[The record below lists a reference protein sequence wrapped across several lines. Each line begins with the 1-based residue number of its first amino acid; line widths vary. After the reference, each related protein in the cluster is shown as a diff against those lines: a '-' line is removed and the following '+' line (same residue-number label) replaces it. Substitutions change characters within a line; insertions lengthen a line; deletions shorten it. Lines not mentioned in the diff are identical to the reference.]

1 MCKAHGIVPFFYYRV
16 VDERRSGEAVLSGI
30 SQDRQMGVDMEEI
43 MESISNEKMQFAVL
57 IDADNIS
64 SKYAVTIF
72 EELEKYGVTSYRRIY
87 GNWSKG
93 NGWSEGLLLEHSIM
107 PVQQFSYTTG
117 KNATDMAM
125 VIDAMDILYK
135 NKVQG
140 FCLVTSDS
148 DFTRLAMRLREENMF
163 VLGMGESKTPLAL
176 TRACNKFIHLNL
188 VAEQNMEEGISL
200 EARAVLGEK
209 HVRANDDNGGQ
220 EPVSAEE
227 QNVTSISEV
236 RQVILTLINE
246 NGGKQVD
253 LARVGNRL
261 NDKFTDFDV
270 RNYGYYKLST
280 MIDQELQDLHVKK
293 ISNQYYVE
301 RRSNLT
307 KAELEQE
314 ICRMIEK
321 NGGMVE
327 NLASLNDE
335 LHKKYKQLDFKQFGY
350 NRISSFLR
358 SLGSVTVHENEVFL
372 KRRDK

>member
-1 MCKAHGIVPFFYYRV
+1 
-16 VDERRSGEAVLSGI
+16 
-30 SQDRQMGVDMEEI
+30 MEEI
-43 MESISNEKMQFAVL
+43 MESLSNEKMQFAVL

-93 NGWSEGLLLEHSIM
+93 NGWSEGMLLEYSIM

-188 VAEQNMEEGISL
+188 VADAGDSAAEVRTSS
-200 EARAVLGEK
+200 GEK
-209 HVRANDDNGGQ
+209 GSRTGGYGGQ
-220 EPVSAEE
+220 TDTAAADE
-227 QNVTSISEV
+227 QNVTSLTEV
-236 RQVILTLINE
+236 RQVILALINE
-246 NGGKQVD
+246 NGGKHVD
-253 LARVGNRL
+253 LAQLGNRL
-261 NDKFTDFDV
+261 NDKFSDFDV
-270 RNYGYYKLST
+270 RNYGYSKLST
-280 MIDQELQDLHVKK
+280 MIDQELTDLHVKK

-307 KAELEQE
+307 KEELERE

-350 NRISSFLR
+350 SRISSFLR
-358 SLGSVTVHENEVFL
+358 SLNSVTVHENEVSL
-372 KRRDK
+372 KK

>member
-1 MCKAHGIVPFFYYRV
+1 M
-16 VDERRSGEAVLSGI
+16 DS
-30 SQDRQMGVDMEEI
+30 M
-43 MESISNEKMQFAVL
+43 SNEKMQFAVL

-72 EELEKYGVTSYRRIY
+72 EELEKYGSTSYRRIY

-93 NGWSEGLLLEHSIM
+93 NGWSEGMLLEYSIM

-176 TRACNKFIHLNL
+176 TRACNRFIHLNL
-188 VAEQNMEEGISL
+188 VAEQNIEVALPARGGSASEERCSS
-200 EARAVLGEK
+200 GEK
-209 HVRANDDNGGQ
+209 NFRTGAYGSQSDAA
-220 EPVSAEE
+220 SADE
-227 QNVTSISEV
+227 QNVTSLAEV
-236 RQVILTLINE
+236 RQVILALINE
-246 NGGKQVD
+246 NGGKHVD
-253 LARVGNRL
+253 LAQLGNRL
-261 NDKFTDFDV
+261 NDKFSDFDV
-270 RNYGYYKLST
+270 RNYGYSKLST
-280 MIDQELQDLHVKK
+280 MIDQELTDLHVKK
-293 ISNQYYVE
+293 ISSQYYVE
-301 RRSNLT
+301 RRSTLT
-307 KAELEQE
+307 KEELERE
-314 ICRMIEK
+314 ICSMIEK

-335 LHKKYKQLDFKQFGY
+335 LHKKYRQLDFKQFGY
-350 NRISSFLR
+350 SRISSFLR
-358 SLGSVTVHENEVFL
+358 SLNSVTVHENEVSL
-372 KRRDK
+372 KK

>member
-1 MCKAHGIVPFFYYRV
+1 
-16 VDERRSGEAVLSGI
+16 
-30 SQDRQMGVDMEEI
+30 MEEI
-43 MESISNEKMQFAVL
+43 MESMANEKMQFAVL
-57 IDADNIS
+57 TDADNIS

-72 EELEKYGVTSYRRIY
+72 EELEKYGLTSYRRIY

-176 TRACNKFIHLNL
+176 TRACNKFILLNL
-188 VAEQNMEEGISL
+188 VAEQNMDEDIAMGTRNSQD
-200 EARAVLGEK
+200 ARNNPDEK
-209 HVRANDDNGGQ
+209 HGRTGEYAGSQDA
-220 EPVSAEE
+220 VSTEE
-227 QNVTSISEV
+227 QNVTSIADV

-246 NGGKQVD
+246 SGGRQVD

-280 MIDQELQDLHVKK
+280 MIDQELPDLHVKK

-307 KAELEQE
+307 KEELEQE
-314 ICRMIEK
+314 ICRMIAK

-358 SLGSVTVHENEVFL
+358 SLSSVTVHENEVSL
-372 KRRDK
+372 KK

>member
-1 MCKAHGIVPFFYYRV
+1 
-16 VDERRSGEAVLSGI
+16 
-30 SQDRQMGVDMEEI
+30 MEEI
-43 MESISNEKMQFAVL
+43 TEAISGERMQFAVL
-57 IDADNIS
+57 IDDDNIS

-72 EELEKYGVTSYRRIY
+72 EELEKYGLSTYRRIY

-93 NGWSEGLLLEHSIM
+93 NGWSEGMLLEYSIM

-176 TRACNKFIHLNL
+176 ARACNKFIHLNL
-188 VAEQNMEEGISL
+188 VAEQNMIERNAKTGGNNLVQEDEIS
-200 EARAVLGEK
+200 
-209 HVRANDDNGGQ
+209 
-220 EPVSAEE
+220 EE
-227 QNVTSISEV
+227 QNVTPISEV
-236 RQVILTLINE
+236 RQAILTLINE
-246 NGGKQVD
+246 NGGKRVD
-253 LARVGNRL
+253 LAQIGSRL

-270 RNYGYYKLST
+270 RNYEYTKLST
-280 MIDQELQDLHVKK
+280 MISQELGADLTIRKLN
-293 ISNQYYVE
+293 NQHYVE
-301 RRSNLT
+301 RRSTLN
-307 KAELEQE
+307 KDELEQE
-314 ICRMIEK
+314 ICHIIEK

-327 NLASLNDE
+327 NLAYLNDE
-335 LHKKYKQLDFKQFGY
+335 LHKKYRQLDFKQFGY

-358 SLGSVTVHENEVFL
+358 SLESVTVHENEVTL
-372 KRRDK
+372 KEKSNMQV

>member
-1 MCKAHGIVPFFYYRV
+1 
-16 VDERRSGEAVLSGI
+16 
-30 SQDRQMGVDMEEI
+30 MEEI
-43 MESISNEKMQFAVL
+43 TEAISGERMQFAVL

-72 EELEKYGVTSYRRIY
+72 EELEKYGLSTYRRIY

-93 NGWSEGLLLEHSIM
+93 NGWSEGMLLEYSIM

-176 TRACNKFIHLNL
+176 ARACNKFIHLNL
-188 VAEQNMEEGISL
+188 VAEQNM
-200 EARAVLGEK
+200 VEK
-209 HVRANDDNGGQ
+209 NAKTCGNTLVQ
-220 EPVSAEE
+220 EDEVSEE
-227 QNVTSISEV
+227 QNVTPISEV
-236 RQVILTLINE
+236 RQAILTLINE
-246 NGGKQVD
+246 NGGNRVD
-253 LARVGNRL
+253 LAQVGSRL

-270 RNYGYYKLST
+270 RNYEYTKLST
-280 MIDQELQDLHVKK
+280 MISQELAADLSIRKMN
-293 ISNQYYVE
+293 NQHYVE
-301 RRSNLT
+301 RRSTLN
-307 KAELEQE
+307 KDELEQE
-314 ICRMIEK
+314 ICHIIEK

-327 NLASLNDE
+327 NLAYLNDE

-358 SLGSVTVHENEVFL
+358 SLESVTVHENEVTL
-372 KRRDK
+372 KEKSSREV

>member
-1 MCKAHGIVPFFYYRV
+1 
-16 VDERRSGEAVLSGI
+16 
-30 SQDRQMGVDMEEI
+30 MEEI

-93 NGWSEGLLLEHSIM
+93 NGWSEGILLEYSIM

-163 VLGMGESKTPLAL
+163 VLGMGESKTPVAL

-188 VAEQNMEEGISL
+188 VAEQNLEDRLPAEDRGTAEEKRPRINDCIG
-200 EARAVLGEK
+200 AVD
-209 HVRANDDNGGQ
+209 A
-220 EPVSAEE
+220 EPAEE
-227 QNVTSISEV
+227 QNVTSLSEV

-246 NGGKQVD
+246 NGGKHVD
-253 LARVGNRL
+253 LAQLGNRL

-270 RNYGYYKLST
+270 RNYGYSKLST
-280 MIDQELQDLHVKK
+280 MIDQELTDLNVKK

-301 RRSNLT
+301 RRSTLT
-307 KAELEQE
+307 KEELERE

-335 LHKKYKQLDFKQFGY
+335 LHKKYRQLDYKQFGY
-350 NRISSFLR
+350 SRISSFLR
-358 SLGSVTVHENEVFL
+358 SLNSVTVHENEVYL
-372 KRRDK
+372 KK

>member
-1 MCKAHGIVPFFYYRV
+1 
-16 VDERRSGEAVLSGI
+16 
-30 SQDRQMGVDMEEI
+30 MENSL
-43 MESISNEKMQFAVL
+43 ESIEKERMQFAVL

-64 SKYAVTIF
+64 SRYAATIF
-72 EELEKYGVTSYRRIY
+72 EELETYGISTYRRIY

-135 NKVQG
+135 NKIQG

-176 TRACNKFIHLNL
+176 TRACNRFIHLNL
-188 VAEQNMEEGISL
+188 VAEQNK
-200 EARAVLGEK
+200 AAVADLD
-209 HVRANDDNGGQ
+209 VIGG
-220 EPVSAEE
+220 EE
-227 QNVTSISEV
+227 QNVTPISEV
-236 RQVILTLINE
+236 RQAILTVINE

-261 NDKFTDFDV
+261 NDKFSDFDA
-270 RNYGYYKLST
+270 RNYGYSKLST
-280 MIDQELQDLHVKK
+280 MVAEEIPELRVFKK
-293 ISNQYYVE
+293 NNLYYVE
-301 RRSNLT
+301 RCSSLT
-307 KAELEQE
+307 KEELEGE

-321 NGGMVE
+321 CGGTVD
-327 NLASLNDE
+327 NLSTLNDE
-335 LHKKYKQLDFKQFGY
+335 LHKKYKQLDFKQFGFS
-350 NRISSFLR
+350 RISSFLR
-358 SLGSVTVHENEVFL
+358 SMKSVEVRENKVTL
-372 KRRDK
+372 KQAEKGRK

>member
-1 MCKAHGIVPFFYYRV
+1 
-16 VDERRSGEAVLSGI
+16 
-30 SQDRQMGVDMEEI
+30 MEEI
-43 MESISNEKMQFAVL
+43 MESMANEKMQFAVL

-72 EELEKYGVTSYRRIY
+72 EELEKYGLTSYRRIY

-188 VAEQNMEEGISL
+188 VAEQNMDEEIAMS
-200 EARAVLGEK
+200 ARNSQDVRNTQDEK
-209 HVRANDDNGGQ
+209 HGRAGEYAGSQDA
-220 EPVSAEE
+220 VSAEE
-227 QNVTSISEV
+227 QNVTSIADV

-246 NGGKQVD
+246 SGGRQVD

-280 MIDQELQDLHVKK
+280 MIDQELPDLHVKK

-307 KAELEQE
+307 KEELERE

-358 SLGSVTVHENEVFL
+358 SLSSVTVHENEVSL
-372 KRRDK
+372 KK